1 MPAPSVTLPRWSTF
15 IQKIAMESI
24 IEQQRKL
31 HEERE
36 RLEDAIV
43 KERALKKATVS
54 CLSSVVPLSP
64 DTLNNEHHSSWDI
77 IMLLV
82 TAGTRSYQQ

>member
-1 MPAPSVTLPRWSTF
+1 MYVYGTYVHGTGIES
-15 IQKIAMESI
+15 MESV

-43 KERALKKATVS
+43 KEKTLKKATVS
-54 CLSSVVPLSP
+54 CIPVL
-64 DTLNNEHHSSWDI
+64 
-77 IMLLV
+77 
-82 TAGTRSYQQ
+82 

>member
-1 MPAPSVTLPRWSTF
+1 MRYTCYFVSLPPPPALLALVLARIEIS
-15 IQKIAMESI
+15 MESV

-43 KERALKKATVS
+43 KEKTLKKATVS
-54 CLSSVVPLSP
+54 WMPELSAQWESK
-64 DTLNNEHHSSWDI
+64 
-77 IMLLV
+77 
-82 TAGTRSYQQ
+82 

>member
-1 MPAPSVTLPRWSTF
+1 
-15 IQKIAMESI
+15 MESV

-43 KERALKKATVS
+43 KEKTLKKATVS
-54 CLSSVVPLSP
+54 CMPQLLYSQYNTQTQSA
-64 DTLNNEHHSSWDI
+64 H
-77 IMLLV
+77 IMHMYMCIYRYLI
-82 TAGTRSYQQ
+82 

>member
-1 MPAPSVTLPRWSTF
+1 
-15 IQKIAMESI
+15 MESV

-43 KERALKKATVS
+43 KEKTLKKATVS
-54 CLSSVVPLSP
+54 CMPQLYCQYNTQTQSVHVHVHVHVYLQV
-64 DTLNNEHHSSWDI
+64 LK
-77 IMLLV
+77 
-82 TAGTRSYQQ
+82 

>member
-1 MPAPSVTLPRWSTF
+1 
-15 IQKIAMESI
+15 MESV

-43 KERALKKATVS
+43 KEKTLRKATVS
-54 CLSSVVPLSP
+54 CMPELLNCQY
-64 DTLNNEHHSSWDI
+64 DTQSLHVH
-77 IMLLV
+77 V
-82 TAGTRSYQQ
+82 YF